1 MSYKNGDIVVVRF
14 PFALK
19 NGSEIQKGRPALV
32 ISEDKLK
39 RRYKDVILAAIT
51 SQVPDDIMELEIVI
65 EPAKGTGLL
74 KKSLVR
80 LDFIMTIPENLIS
93 RKIGRL
99 PDDKMK
105 QVKMSIKRSLE
116 IKGHE

>member
-1 MSYKNGDIVVVRF
+1 MSYNNGDIVVVRF

-32 ISEDKLK
+32 ISDDKVK
-39 RRYKDVILAAIT
+39 RRYNDVILAAIT
-51 SQVPDDIMELEIVI
+51 SQVPDYIMELEIVVG
-65 EPAKGTGLL
+65 PAKGTGLL
-74 KKSLVR
+74 KKSPVR

-99 PDDKMK
+99 PEDKMK
-105 QVKMSIKRSLE
+105 QAESRIKRSFG
-116 IKGHE
+116 IRWHE

>member
-1 MSYKNGDIVVVRF
+1 MSYNNGDIVVVRF

-19 NGSEIQKGRPALV
+19 NRTEIQKGRPALI
-32 ISEDKLK
+32 ISDDKVK
-39 RRYKDVILAAIT
+39 RRYNDVILAAIT
-51 SQVPDDIMELEIVI
+51 SRVPDDIMELEIVVG
-65 EPAKGTGLL
+65 PAKGTGLL

-99 PDDKMK
+99 PEDKMK
-105 QVKMSIKRSLE
+105 QAESKIKRSLG
-116 IKGHE
+116 IRYHE